1 MVKMPRRGV
10 EFAS

>member
-1 MVKMPRRGV
+1 MHGV